1 MRNVDQVLVMA
12 PQAGVWAK
20 SDSINSTSIGASSQ
34 QRSHGHCCFGHDR
47 GHGQTAAIAVM
58 VRDQGTKHNFLARLK
73 DNRASGKVVIVKQPE
88 VALDSPGIS

>member
-1 MRNVDQVLVMA
+1 
-12 PQAGVWAK
+12 
-20 SDSINSTSIGASSQ
+20 
-34 QRSHGHCCFGHDR
+34 
-47 GHGQTAAIAVM
+47 M